1 MARKTR
7 HVPNPDPDFI
17 PKRKRS
23 AIVGIGVGILA
34 AGLVLSSLGPLA
46 VLFES
51 PADPHAGH
59 NHAAPSEEAAVRIKA
74 LESAAQANPNNAA
87 GIIALG
93 NALFDS
99 GDFPKA
105 AETYAKALALTP
117 ANPDVRV
124 DMGTALFYQGKAK
137 DAINEYHRALHDA
150 PEHLNAHMNLGI
162 VYRASGNNADAKAHW
177 TKALNLT
184 KDAEI
189 QKRLK
194 TLIQSVGG

>member
-7 HVPNPDPDFI
+7 HVPNSDPDYV

-46 VLFES
+46 VLFDS

-59 NHAAPSEEAAVRIKA
+59 NHATNADEAAERIKA
-74 LESAAQANPNNAA
+74 LEAAAQANPNNAA

-124 DMGTALFYQGKAK
+124 DMATALFYQGKAK

-162 VYRASGNNADAKAHW
+162 VYRASGNNTDAKAHW